1 MAVVGAILMMECICF
16 GLRARGKRYLPD
28 NRTAQI
34 LRAGRGG
41 PSPVVRGLGGLKIA
55 QWTEGRRSGR
65 VLERWL
71 DVSIPGRVRRM
82 FEMRAVCPVACN
94 GRA

>member
-1 MAVVGAILMMECICF
+1 MCF
-16 GLRARGKRYLPD
+16 GLRAKGKRYFPD

-34 LRAGRGG
+34 LRNGVGG
-41 PSPVVRGLGGLKIA
+41 PPPAVRGLAGLKVA
-55 QWTEGRRSGR
+55 QLTEGRRAER

-71 DVSIPGRVRRM
+71 DVSIAGRVWRM
-82 FEMRAVCPVACN
+82 FEMNRVGPIACN